1 MFGALPHPLTIESRK
16 YQVKGKMYVSEC
28 LALSDDKIDANTKYE
43 LALLKQSSY
52 KSQASSQ
59 AACYLTHHQH
69 FSYMIIP
76 FTFSSLEFQDTI
88 LSYFSSTVLLVS
100 YV

>member
-1 MFGALPHPLTIESRK
+1 
-16 YQVKGKMYVSEC
+16 MYVSEC
-28 LALSDDKIDANTKYE
+28 LALSEHITDAYIKCE
-43 LALLKQSSY
+43 LVLFKHSSY

-59 AACYLTHHQH
+59 DASYLTHHQH

-88 LSYFSSTVLLVS
+88 LSYFLPTVQLVS
-100 YV
+100 SV